1 MENNMRAVAGG
12 VIAIVLL
19 IFYVLLVHRAV
30 HIVNCASTP
39 ACTGATVSS
48 FNDVMSQAMSVLGGL
63 VSALIISE
71 LAITKPGETPA
82 ARLLP
87 VTANRG
93 RNILR
98 WTTWLYVAVW
108 LVTGAWAFWVGL
120 NHPSV
125 LPALTAVG
133 QSWLG
138 LAVASAYA
146 YFGLSPATA

>member
-1 MENNMRAVAGG
+1 MRAVAGG
-12 VIAIVLL
+12 VVAIVLL
-19 IFYVLLVHRAV
+19 VFYVLLVYSAI
-30 HIVNCASTP
+30 HIVNCASTSG
-39 ACTGATVSS
+39 CTGATVDS

-82 ARLLP
+82 ARFLSA
-87 VTANRG
+87 TSNRG

-108 LVTGAWAFWVGL
+108 LVTGACAFWTGM

-146 YFGLSPATA
+146 YFGLTPASG

>member
-1 MENNMRAVAGG
+1 MRAVAGG
-12 VIAIVLL
+12 VVAIVLL
-19 IFYVLLVHRAV
+19 VFYVLLVHSAI
-30 HIVNCASTP
+30 HIVNCATTSG
-39 ACTGATVSS
+39 CTDATVGS

-82 ARLLP
+82 GRFLSA
-87 VTANRG
+87 TSTRG
-93 RNILR
+93 RNVLR

-108 LVTGAWAFWVGL
+108 LVTGAWAFWTGM

-146 YFGLSPATA
+146 YFGLSPATG